1 MHPDLGH
8 DTHYVQACEGFSS
21 DVDVMLR
28 NAAIFDSFPEWE
40 RYVAILIDQMY
51 VQEDL
56 AFDRCNGNWW
66 ALQTWGRPITI

>member
-28 NAAIFDSFPEWE
+28 NAAIFDSFPE
-40 RYVAILIDQMY
+40 
-51 VQEDL
+51 
-56 AFDRCNGNWW
+56 
-66 ALQTWGRPITI
+66 